1 MPVDSGLHCL
11 FSSVQFSSGVPL
23 HLIDDHNLRL
33 ELRRLQ
39 LQAEIFPKGGDG
51 QTGEVLRSVLARIS
65 SGINDEIVGAIQ
77 TRLIADQ
84 LPR

>member
-1 MPVDSGLHCL
+1 
-11 FSSVQFSSGVPL
+11 
-23 HLIDDHNLRL
+23 
-33 ELRRLQ
+33 
-39 LQAEIFPKGGDG
+39 
-51 QTGEVLRSVLARIS
+51 LRSVLARIS